1 MIYPIYII
9 WTIIFRRGKTLLF
22 KRVQHVLAL
31 FIYQKPVQIAFDV
44 RQIKPT
50 LEIGGEV
57 N

>member
-22 KRVQHVLAL
+22 KRVQHVLTL

-44 RQIKPT
+44 R
-50 LEIGGEV
+50 
-57 N
+57 